1 MAFDVQDFQEEV
13 IRASH
18 QTPVVVDFWA
28 EWCGPCRILG
38 PVLERMAA
46 GADGRWKL
54 AKVDTEAHPDLAA
67 AYGIRGIPDVR
78 LFVDGESV
86 DGFMGAL
93 PESAIQRWLDE
104 ALPQEGDRERAA
116 ELARVE
122 ELIAKGEEEAA
133 ANALEALLEGTPGDP
148 GLRFRL
154 ARLLVFSEPER
165 AMTLTERLEPRGF
178 PPEAVQAVRSLG
190 RLFQEDPSQEEPSP
204 GEDGTEAPHSVA
216 AAVQLLRERDFQGA
230 LEALISIL
238 REEGAKAD
246 PRVREA
252 CVAIFHHLG
261 QDHPLVARFRGEVS
275 RALYV

>member
-1 MAFDVQDFQEEV
+1 MAFDVQDFQEDV

-18 QTPVVVDFWA
+18 ETPVVVDFWA

-46 GADGRWKL
+46 KAGGRWTL

-78 LFVDGESV
+78 LFVDGEAV

-116 ELARVE
+116 ELGRVE
-122 ELIAKGEEEAA
+122 ELIAQGDEEEAVT
-133 ANALEALLEGTPGDP
+133 ALEALLEEDP
-148 GLRFRL
+148 EGPDLRFRL

-165 AMTLTERLEPRGF
+165 AMTLAERLEPRGV
-178 PPEAVQAVRSLG
+178 PAEAVQAVRTLG
-190 RLFQEDPSQEEPSP
+190 RLFQDESSPEENANLAS
-204 GEDGTEAPHSVA
+204 HSLP
-216 AAVQLLRERDFQGA
+216 AAVQLLRKRDFQGA
-230 LEALISIL
+230 LEALLSIL
-238 REEGAKAD
+238 REEGAQAD